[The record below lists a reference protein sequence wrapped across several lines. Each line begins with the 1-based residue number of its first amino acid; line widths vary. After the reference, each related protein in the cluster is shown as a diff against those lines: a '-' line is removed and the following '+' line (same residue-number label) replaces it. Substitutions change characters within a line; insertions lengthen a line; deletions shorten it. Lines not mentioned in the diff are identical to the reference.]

1 VLSSVSA
8 SLVIL
13 SSCFN
18 ASDGTATQRTTP
30 ISTRSSKAS
39 VRQAAGCCVDPRV
52 IKIQAHDERIRASP
66 TRAQQ
71 KIANQFMMSFL
82 K

>member
-1 VLSSVSA
+1 MVTALIATAFVDDVLSSVSA

-30 ISTRSSKAS
+30 ISTRSSEAS
-39 VRQAAGCCVDPRV
+39 VRQAGCCAHPRV
-52 IKIQAHDERIRASP
+52 IKIQAQYVYVLVVE
-66 TRAQQ
+66 
-71 KIANQFMMSFL
+71 IA